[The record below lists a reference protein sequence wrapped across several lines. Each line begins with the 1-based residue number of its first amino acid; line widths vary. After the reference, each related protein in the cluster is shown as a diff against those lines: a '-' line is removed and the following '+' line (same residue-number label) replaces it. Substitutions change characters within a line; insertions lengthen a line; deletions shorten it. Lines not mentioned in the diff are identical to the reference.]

1 MTRRA
6 ALAGLLLLGAGPGLG
21 QPQRKGSAV
30 YTAVLEKPAVLE
42 IEQKSGGLR
51 ETVQRQQE
59 LVWRLKERQEDK
71 AFRISNMAIALIR
84 SETGGQVKMTFSC
97 NVESMGFSSA
107 DDVRLH
113 LIARSRGGAALHT
126 WTVGVPVRC
135 AEAAQTPT
143 PQGQDLPD
151 DIAGNVFTSITA
163 VEVAEATQGDGVR
176 LERCGRS

>member
-6 ALAGLLLLGAGPGLG
+6 ALAGLLLLGVTPGRT
-21 QPQRKGSAV
+21 QPQRQGPQLH
-30 YTAVLEKPAVLE
+30 TAVLEKPAVLE
-42 IEQKSGGLR
+42 VEQKSGGLR

-59 LVWRLKERQEDK
+59 LVWRLKERQEER
-71 AFRISNMAIALIR
+71 ALRISNMAIALIR

-97 NVESMGFSSA
+97 NVETMGFSSGEG
-107 DDVRLH
+107 VRLH

-143 PQGQDLPD
+143 PQSQDVPD
-151 DIAGNVFTSITA
+151 DIAGNIFTNITA
-163 VEVAEATQGDGVR
+163 VEVAEAQGDGVR